1 MFARAAVLR
10 VVFARTRLPRHHRSC
25 DHLARPHS
33 PPRPGHYRP
42 FALAAVAGGGGAG
55 ASSSAASASSVA
67 MEPPV
72 AMKEVTKVRFGRVE
86 GENRGPELSLLLD
99 PPVEIDDP
107 YFWLRDDERKVR
119 ALCLVVFRACV
130 RGWSARVDDTERPA
144 ET

>member
-1 MFARAAVLR
+1 
-10 VVFARTRLPRHHRSC
+10 
-25 DHLARPHS
+25 
-33 PPRPGHYRP
+33 
-42 FALAAVAGGGGAG
+42 
-55 ASSSAASASSVA
+55 

-107 YFWLRDDERKVR
+107 YFWLRDDERKVC

-130 RGWSARVDDTERPA
+130 RGWSARVVARP
-144 ET
+144 EPRG

>member
-1 MFARAAVLR
+1 
-10 VVFARTRLPRHHRSC
+10 
-25 DHLARPHS
+25 
-33 PPRPGHYRP
+33 
-42 FALAAVAGGGGAG
+42 
-55 ASSSAASASSVA
+55 

-86 GENRGPELSLLLD
+86 GENRGPEPSLLLD

-119 ALCLVVFRACV
+119 ALCLAVFCACV
-130 RGWSARVDDTERPA
+130 RGWSARVDDRERPA

>member
-1 MFARAAVLR
+1 
-10 VVFARTRLPRHHRSC
+10 
-25 DHLARPHS
+25 
-33 PPRPGHYRP
+33 
-42 FALAAVAGGGGAG
+42 
-55 ASSSAASASSVA
+55 